1 MVQRSTR
8 RSRITRCA
16 VACVALAAL
25 LTAGR
30 ASAQSHRVELEFSP
44 TKRVQMAVWVEKAD
58 GTFMG
63 TLALTAAT
71 ADRGIGNRPGAL
83 QMNSG
88 YRWPYGRREG
98 ALPVWAHRRDAAP
111 GAAHFRRVIFQDRGS
126 EGYASQT
133 SIDQSTDTYFCAA
146 LSTQASDSLDAVT
159 CPSVFSSDKGRFITQ
174 QDVDAGYG
182 EPFRQQDGA
191 NILRPLSLYSLYPPR
206 RDVTEFGR
214 YDHPDARLLAGEA
227 LRVMPNLDAITM
239 ATPDAAVPDRL
250 AFALPADWP
259 LGDYDLYIEV
269 NTEAD
274 FNDVY
279 DTTLFPTPKTAASQ
293 GPATWDVWAMTRGTP
308 YRGQPSV
315 VFRLPLALEN
325 GAEPVTVSSAPVEV
339 IYDLVF
345 GFDDG
350 DDQRYDF
357 AAGTCARGLLRML
370 FGYRGNLMFKMN
382 AGMGDTIFTP
392 LWGVLK
398 ARGVRFEMFRRVTG
412 LELDASEPSAIG
424 SIRLAHQAT
433 VKPEVEATG
442 GYWPFV
448 SVQGIDC
455 WPDRPSF
462 EQLVEGEKLREDPEN
477 PGHPYNLESYWTSWP
492 DVGESVL
499 ERGKHFD
506 HVLLGISIGALG
518 ELCQPLIGQ
527 SKAWQ
532 AMVEGVHTTPT
543 QSSQLWLTE
552 TSEQLGW
559 VIPEWV
565 EKAAADWK
573 QQTGREL
580 GISGLVGAYQ
590 DPFNT
595 WADMSHLLP
604 KEDWTEP
611 KSIGYLVGQAVPNVT
626 DCTTRRPRPATV
638 GRRPCWRR
646 MRWPGSSSS
655 TPMAAEASSP
665 RSCAP
670 TRRRWNATCSACT
683 RHATPAT

>member
-1 MVQRSTR
+1 MVERSTR
-8 RSRITRCA
+8 RSRTTRCA
-16 VACVALAAL
+16 VACAALAAL

-111 GAAHFRRVIFQDRGS
+111 GAAHFKRVIFQDRGS

-325 GAEPVTVSSAPVEV
+325 GAEPVTVTTAEPIGYGEPQGLDGDLRPIDNTITDDPVGSPGSGADRLLLVDGVRATLRVMPVCDDSVAPPAVANLTVTPSANIKLAHAIVR
-339 IYDLVF
+339 L
-345 GFDDG
+345 GFDIP
-350 DDQRYDF
+350 QSATPLQSYEVQWSRTPDF
-357 AAGTCARGLLRML
+357 AQPRTAHAPDHNAAG
-370 FGYRGNLMFKMN
+370 
-382 AGMGDTIFTP
+382 
-392 LWGVLK
+392 
-398 ARGVRFEMFRRVTG
+398 
-412 LELDASEPSAIG
+412 ELIA
-424 SIRLAHQAT
+424 
-433 VKPEVEATG
+433 
-442 GYWPFV
+442 
-448 SVQGIDC
+448 
-455 WPDRPSF
+455 
-462 EQLVEGEKLREDPEN
+462 VEGPALFLPVAKDCPSGTTDPRCA
-477 PGHPYNLESYWTSWP
+477 PYLDPSGS
-492 DVGESVL
+492 GAC
-499 ERGKHFD
+499 
-506 HVLLGISIGALG
+506 ALG
-518 ELCQPLIGQ
+518 EDRNHDGDCLDPGDRIEADL
-527 SKAWQ
+527 ALE
-532 AMVEGVHTTPT
+532 AANTTYFVRVRAHNECLAVSPDAEAEVT
-543 QSSQLWLTE
+543 TD
-552 TSEQLGW
+552 
-559 VIPEWV
+559 VIHFTTVSPCFV
-565 EKAAADWK
+565 ATAAYG
-573 QQTGREL
+573 T
-580 GISGLVGAYQ
+580 
-590 DPFNT
+590 PF
-595 WADMSHLLP
+595 AKDIDVLRRFRDAHLLNHSLGRRFVYAYYALGRIP
-604 KEDWTEP
+604 ADY
-611 KSIGYLVGQAVPNVT
+611 I
-626 DCTTRRPRPATV
+626 RPRPLLRAAVRATL
-638 GRRPCWRR
+638 RPVVALI
-646 MRWPGSSSS
+646 RWLDDDD
-655 TPMAAEASSP
+655 
-665 RSCAP
+665 
-670 TRRRWNATCSACT
+670 
-683 RHATPAT
+683 TPAPPAAPRP